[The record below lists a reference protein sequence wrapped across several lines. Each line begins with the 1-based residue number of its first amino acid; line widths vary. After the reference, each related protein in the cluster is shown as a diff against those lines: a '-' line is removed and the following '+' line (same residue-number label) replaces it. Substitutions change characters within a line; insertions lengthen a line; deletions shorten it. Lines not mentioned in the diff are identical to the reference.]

1 VIVPPPKQPEQ
12 PSLSG
17 ATDLADV
24 RMMLKEWFQS
34 TDIPEEEDREA
45 VCRYVRLQSSLK
57 IKQKVLG
64 LVFPFQRRPIT
75 AIFFTTTATQFPNI

>member
-1 VIVPPPKQPEQ
+1 VIVPPQKQPEQ

-24 RMMLKEWFQS
+24 RMLLKEWFQS

-45 VCRYVRLQSSLK
+45 VCRYLVSLVCNH
-57 IKQKVLG
+57 QLDHVEPL
-64 LVFPFQRRPIT
+64 LLFLNR
-75 AIFFTTTATQFPNI
+75 